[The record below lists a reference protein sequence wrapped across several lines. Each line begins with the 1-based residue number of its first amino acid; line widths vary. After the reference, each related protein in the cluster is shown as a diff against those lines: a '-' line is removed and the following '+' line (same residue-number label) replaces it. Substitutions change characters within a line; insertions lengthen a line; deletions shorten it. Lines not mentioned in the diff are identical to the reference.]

1 MFWFPEPSQNYKA
14 FRKYAVLMTFREIDD
29 DLWEIVRRH
38 LPPQKPH
45 IGRPR
50 RDPRLLFNG
59 VLYILSTRCTWND
72 VPAKYGTKSTVHR
85 YHLELCE
92 RGAYQ
97 AILLDLLRSGYEFR
111 KKESAA
117 ADLAAPVPRP

>member
-1 MFWFPEPSQNYKA
+1 
-14 FRKYAVLMTFREIDD
+14 MTFREIDD
-29 DLWEIVRRH
+29 DLWEIVLRH

-45 IGRPR
+45 VGRPR
-50 RDPRLLFNG
+50 RDPRHLFNG
-59 VLYILSTRCTWND
+59 VLYVLSTGCTWSD

-97 AILLDLLRSGYEFR
+97 AIFLDLLRSGYEFR
-111 KKESAA
+111 KGE
-117 ADLAAPVPRP
+117 ADRCVVRSLRAPVP